1 MKPTPVP
8 TYALYGEESVHR
20 PEFWVH
26 CETIAARSSHYHWEI
41 ALHRHD
47 SFFQLL
53 YIRTGSGDAI
63 FADRT
68 VALTP
73 PCIVA
78 MPPGVSHGYRFS
90 RDVEGFVVTVV
101 ADRLPVTAG
110 LSEGQK
116 GSLRQPGIVALDG
129 ADGAYLGTTIQ
140 RIAEE
145 FETRRGRSNDLL
157 EAYLNAAVLLVVRL
171 AAPDTD
177 KNNADPKHARIEAL
191 QALIG
196 AHFRDHLPAAA
207 YARRLGLSPTHLN
220 RIAKEVTGLT
230 VHELIMA
237 RVLDEACRALVFT
250 PASIRQVAEGL
261 GFADAAYFSR
271 CFRKKTGQ
279 RPGDYRCSERNKL
292 GEEVSAPISPGNR

>member
-1 MKPTPVP
+1 MKATPVP
-8 TYALYGEESVHR
+8 TYALYGEESAYR

-41 ALHRHD
+41 DLHRHD
-47 SFFQLL
+47 SFFQIL
-53 YIRTGSGDAI
+53 YIRTGSGDAM

-78 MPPGVSHGYRFS
+78 VPPGVSHGYRFS

-101 ADRLPVTAG
+101 ADRLRVTAG
-110 LSEGQK
+110 LSEARK
-116 GSLRQPGIVALDG
+116 GNLRQPAVVALDG
-129 ADGAYLGTTIQ
+129 DDGAYLDTTIQ
-140 RIAEE
+140 RIAGE
-145 FETRRGRSNDLL
+145 FETRPGRRNDLL
-157 EAYLNAAVLLVVRL
+157 EAYLTAAILLMVRL
-171 AAPDTD
+171 AAPDV
-177 KNNADPKHARIEAL
+177 NRSADPGRARIEAL

-196 AHFRDHLPAAA
+196 SHFRDHLPAAA

-220 RIAKEVTGLT
+220 RIARDVTGLT

-279 RPGDYRCSERNKL
+279 RPGDYRRSERLKL
-292 GEEVSAPISPGNR
+292 GEEASAPVSPGNR